1 MLNVMSNLNP
11 PCHLSKKK
19 VTLNDQ
25 INSNEKKLLSYM
37 VIYGS
42 SFISAVEKDT
52 NVEFKK
58 KKKEE
63 DQCRNV

>member
-1 MLNVMSNLNP
+1 
-11 PCHLSKKK
+11 
-19 VTLNDQ
+19 
-25 INSNEKKLLSYM
+25 M